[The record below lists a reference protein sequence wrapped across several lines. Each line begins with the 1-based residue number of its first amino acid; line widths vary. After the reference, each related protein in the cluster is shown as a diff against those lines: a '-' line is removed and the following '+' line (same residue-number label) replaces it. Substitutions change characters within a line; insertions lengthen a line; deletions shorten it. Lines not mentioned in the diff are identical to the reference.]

1 MSINGVIGSMVKAM
15 VGAIV
20 LLYLIE
26 LLRKTED
33 PTIRRYK

>member
-1 MSINGVIGSMVKAM
+1 MVKAM